1 MGDIKKVVKVATTV
15 LKLLNEDIKRNN
27 IQDGD
32 IFVVY
37 ILYIVDSK
45 SQNKHKKIDWLLR
58 LRRILPF
65 YHHLVSNLM
74 QNLIVYNL

>member
-1 MGDIKKVVKVATTV
+1 MGDIKKIVKVATTV

-45 SQNKHKKIDWLLR
+45 SQNKHKKID
-58 LRRILPF
+58 
-65 YHHLVSNLM
+65 
-74 QNLIVYNL
+74 